1 LASFGWRV
9 ESRSCGA
16 LKTSQLLESKVM
28 VKGARSSSKRFHGI
42 KETPSRIRLQDIADM
57 TGVGIATVDRVL
69 NERGNV
75 SSATAEKVLAVARPL
90 ELKRILPSSHRRL
103 LRIEVILARPELP
116 LIGRMNREFAKLAER
131 VDRSIVIQR
140 TVLKSED
147 PRLLANHIR
156 ETKCDAV
163 VVYAQEHDEIHA
175 AVGENFHRGVPVLTM
190 ISDLPNSARLA
201 YVGTDHYSAG
211 RTAGF
216 FMARMIRRPGP
227 VIVLCSHFAFQSHEQ
242 RVTGFRD
249 ALAKYAS
256 ELRIAEVLEG
266 GDESKKPERLL
277 TKAFKSNPDI
287 VGLYNVGAANDAVA
301 TALRAGNFAPQPIFI
316 GHELTFETR
325 PMLLEGLMTMA
336 IDQNPEHQARF
347 AMDVL
352 LHHFGYTDHT
362 WLEVPYRSNI
372 AFRLCSPENII
383 GAWTR
388 ASPG

>member
-1 LASFGWRV
+1 
-9 ESRSCGA
+9 
-16 LKTSQLLESKVM
+16 
-28 VKGARSSSKRFHGI
+28 
-42 KETPSRIRLQDIADM
+42 M

-75 SSATAEKVLAVARPL
+75 SSATAEKVLAVARRL
-90 ELKRILPSSHRRL
+90 KLKRILPSSHRRL

-266 GDESKKPERLL
+266 GDESKKSERLL
-277 TKAFKSNPDI
+277 TKAFQK
-287 VGLYNVGAANDAVA
+287 
-301 TALRAGNFAPQPIFI
+301 QP
-316 GHELTFETR
+316 R
-325 PMLLEGLMTMA
+325 
-336 IDQNPEHQARF
+336 
-347 AMDVL
+347 
-352 LHHFGYTDHT
+352 
-362 WLEVPYRSNI
+362 YR
-372 AFRLCSPENII
+372 RLIQCR
-383 GAWTR
+383 G
-388 ASPG
+388 G

>member
-1 LASFGWRV
+1 MANKDST
-9 ESRSCGA
+9 A
-16 LKTSQLLESKVM
+16 
-28 VKGARSSSKRFHGI
+28 SKRP
-42 KETPSRIRLQDIADM
+42 KRQRNLADKTRLQDIAEM

-75 SSATAEKVLAVARPL
+75 APQTAEKVLAVARRL
-90 ELKRILPSSHRRL
+90 KLKRILPASHRRL
-103 LRIEVILARPELP
+103 LRIQIILARPELP

-140 TVLKSED
+140 TVLKSEA
-147 PRLLANHIR
+147 PAMLAEQIR
-156 ETKCDAV
+156 STKCDAV
-163 VVYAQEHDEIHA
+163 VVYAQEHEAIHS
-175 AVGENFHRGVPVLTM
+175 AVDDAFHRGVPVVTM
-190 ISDLPNSARLA
+190 ISDLPNSSRLA
-201 YVGTDHYSAG
+201 YAGTDHYSAG

-216 FMARMIRRPGP
+216 FMAQMLRRPGP
-227 VIVLCSHFAFQSHEQ
+227 LIVLCNHFGFQSHAQ
-242 RVTGFRD
+242 RVDGFRE
-249 ALAKYAS
+249 ALAKYAP
-256 ELRIAEVLEG
+256 ERQVAEVLEG
-266 GDESKKPERLL
+266 GDDSKKSERLL
-277 TKAFKSNPDI
+277 LKAFAAHPDL

-301 TALRAGNFAPQPIFI
+301 NAIRATPFEHAPIFI
-316 GHELTFETR
+316 GHEVTFETR

-383 GAWTR
+383 GAPF
-388 ASPG
+388 AHNFND